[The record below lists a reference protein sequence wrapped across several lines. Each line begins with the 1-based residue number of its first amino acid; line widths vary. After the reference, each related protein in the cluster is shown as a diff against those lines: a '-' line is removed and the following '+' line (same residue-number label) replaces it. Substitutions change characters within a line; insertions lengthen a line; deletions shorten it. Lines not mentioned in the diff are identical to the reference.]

1 MSRWIKFHVRLGS
14 TCSNFTQSKSRFSF
28 IFFFHLNL
36 SSNWIF
42 VPQGG
47 LQVSG
52 NPLECDCEIAWLSMW
67 LRRWLRESRQI
78 HTASQSDAR
87 QLRTLAG
94 RAVCTE
100 TTPSYSSDKV
110 LLTLG
115 TPHTACQASALSSG
129 NYERLPKV
137 WLSFIVL
144 FILTIECA
152 SDWLEFTHRWYF
164 LQPAD
169 LSIKIK
175 IKKPKKKQ

>member
-1 MSRWIKFHVRLGS
+1 MKHLYLKKKK
-14 TCSNFTQSKSRFSF
+14 TQLCRCFS
-28 IFFFHLNL
+28 
-36 SSNWIF
+36 
-42 VPQGG
+42 GG

-52 NPLECDCEIAWLSMW
+52 NPLECDCEIAWLSLW

-87 QLRTLAG
+87 QLRTIAG

-129 NYERLPKV
+129 NYERLATT
-137 WLSFIVL
+137 WLAIVDIILLTIIAPTESFIL
-144 FILTIECA
+144 
-152 SDWLEFTHRWYF
+152 Y
-164 LQPAD
+164 
-169 LSIKIK
+169 
-175 IKKPKKKQ
+175 

>member
-1 MSRWIKFHVRLGS
+1 M
-14 TCSNFTQSKSRFSF
+14 KSIAKYHSLTTKDSITRYPYF
-28 IFFFHLNL
+28 L
-36 SSNWIF
+36 
-42 VPQGG
+42 GG

-52 NPLECDCEIAWLSMW
+52 NPLECDCEIAWLSLW

-87 QLRTLAG
+87 QLRTIAG

-129 NYERLPKV
+129 NYKKLATT
-137 WLSFIVL
+137 WLAIADVIF
-144 FILTIECA
+144 LTIIV
-152 SDWLEFTHRWYF
+152 H
-164 LQPAD
+164 
-169 LSIKIK
+169 
-175 IKKPKKKQ
+175 